1 MKMKRMSQSIF
12 LVMFL
17 VFGGVATG
25 YAQMTGR
32 NAVERTGNR
41 VQIAQGKQM
50 LERDQ
55 KELEAYKKQMA
66 DLENAFAN
74 KDVEKLNTL
83 SSQLAG
89 DMAREVGQS
98 AEKAEQAKRELRAD
112 RSEVRSDRR
121 ELAGSRDDANTGF
134 YTDDD
139 RNDLAQDRVNKF
151 DDNVDS
157 VRDAKD
163 LQAIVARAGR
173 QQQILQSVKAAKFS
187 FESEAAAEASA
198 EAKSQYKEFAAL
210 MEQDFAQT
218 KKEITEDRLEASE
231 DRRETRDDVRES
243 DEPDNTI
250 RRRRR

>member
-1 MKMKRMSQSIF
+1 MKTKRMSKLISSVLLLF
-12 LVMFL
+12 FA
-17 VFGGVATG
+17 GVAVG

-32 NAVERTGNR
+32 NALERTSDR
-41 VQIAQGKQM
+41 VQVSQGKQM

-55 KELEAYKKQMA
+55 KELEAYRKKLA

-74 KDVEKLNTL
+74 NDVENMNAL
-83 SSQLAG
+83 SAQLAG

-98 AEKAEQAKRELRAD
+98 AEKAEQAKRELKAS

-139 RNDLAQDRVNKF
+139 RNDLARDRANKM
-151 DDNVDS
+151 DDNMDS

-163 LQAIVARAGR
+163 LQAIVARAER
-173 QQQILQSVKAAKFS
+173 QQQILQSVKNVKFS
-187 FESEAAAEASA
+187 FADGAATQASEK
-198 EAKSQYKEFAAL
+198 AKSQFKEFASL
-210 MEQDFAQT
+210 LEQDLAQT
-218 KKEITEDRLEASE
+218 QKEIKEDRQEVRE
-231 DRRETRDDVRES
+231 DRRETRDDVQES
-243 DEPDNTI
+243 DEPDNQI